1 MIRSIRGGATRQFV
15 ESGKSKFP
23 GLDTQLALERLAQ
36 LDAATRL
43 SDLGNLNS
51 VGLHRLKGDLRAF
64 WSIDIN
70 AGWRLLFKFRDGDAF
85 EVHNFDPH

>member
-1 MIRSIRGGATRQFV
+1 MIRSIRGGATRQFI
-15 ESGKSKFP
+15 ESGKSKFS
-23 GLDTQLALERLAQ
+23 GLDTELALERLAQ
-36 LDAATRL
+36 LDAATGL

-85 EVHNFDPH
+85 EVHIFDPH